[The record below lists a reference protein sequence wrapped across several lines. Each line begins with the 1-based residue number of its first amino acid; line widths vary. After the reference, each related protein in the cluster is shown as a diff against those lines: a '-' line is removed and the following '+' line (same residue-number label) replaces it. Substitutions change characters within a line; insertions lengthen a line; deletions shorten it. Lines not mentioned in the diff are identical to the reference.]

1 MFSIHLF
8 IVIDHSFLWYLCL
21 ELIHHLL
28 KQRHAY
34 KGVVIVLNVMILVKK
49 QLKTI
54 YANLVDQ
61 LGRPWNNHVCQ
72 LLVLKSKIVSTSPT
86 VSALIVNEIIT
97 LTDCRLS

>member
-8 IVIDHSFLWYLCL
+8 IVIDHSFLCYLCL

-28 KQRHAY
+28 KQGHAY

-54 YANLVDQ
+54 YVNLVDQ

-72 LLVLKSKIVSTSPT
+72 LLVLKSKSQYVTYSYCI
-86 VSALIVNEIIT
+86 NCE
-97 LTDCRLS
+97 

>member
-8 IVIDHSFLWYLCL
+8 IVIDHSFLCYLCL

-28 KQRHAY
+28 KQGHAY

-54 YANLVDQ
+54 YVHLVDQ

-72 LLVLKSKIVSTSPT
+72 LLVLKSNKVSTSLT
-86 VSALIVNEIIT
+86 VSASIVNEIIT
-97 LTDCRLS
+97 LTDYR